1 VRFAVSDSTIMTED
15 TARRSVLRGSESVF
29 VTDLAAWAALRIDG
43 EDAREFLQNQLSSDV
58 YALSEGNSQ
67 WSSYN
72 SPKGRVL
79 ASLRLW
85 RDPEASNGFGALIA
99 SDLAASI
106 SKRLSM
112 FVLRA
117 KARIGN
123 QSTTHPLIGVGG
135 PRAADVIAN
144 ILDIS
149 VSADGASGI
158 ADDEGTVVGLGDGRF
173 VIVSSAARAAALRSD
188 ITKAAVAADESVW
201 RWLSIRAGVPVV
213 TAATTDQFVP
223 QMLNWDALGG
233 ISFQKGCYP
242 GQEIVARMRYL
253 GRLKERLYRFHVAT
267 DSEPTP
273 GMRLYGSAFGATP
286 CGTVINA
293 APAPEGGC
301 GLLAVAQIA
310 AVETGAL
317 TLGTEHGPS
326 LTRVALPYSVPE
338 NESPR
343 GRLA

>member
-1 VRFAVSDSTIMTED
+1 MTEG
-15 TARRSVLRGSESVF
+15 TARRSAVRAASESAF
-29 VTDLAAWAALRIDG
+29 VTELAASAAIRVDG

-58 YALSEGNSQ
+58 YALSAGNSQ

-72 SPKGRVL
+72 SPKGRML

-85 RDPEASNGFGALIA
+85 RDPGVSNGFGALIA

-123 QSTTHPLIGVGG
+123 QSATHAVIGIGG

-144 ILDIS
+144 TFGIS
-149 VSADGASGI
+149 LSPDGASGV
-158 ADDEGTVVGLGDGRF
+158 ADDDATFVGLGDGRF
-173 VIVSSAARAAALRSD
+173 IIVTAAARAVSLRSD
-188 ITKAAVAADESVW
+188 IAKSAVLADESVW
-201 RWLSIRAGVPVV
+201 RWLSIRAGVPLV

-233 ISFQKGCYP
+233 VSFQKGCYP

-253 GRLKERLYRFHVAT
+253 GRLKERLYGFHVAT
-267 DSEPTP
+267 DHEPPP

-310 AVETGAL
+310 VVEAGAL
-317 TLGTEHGPS
+317 TLGRQDGPS

-338 NESPR
+338 IESPR
-343 GRLA
+343 GRIA

>member
-1 VRFAVSDSTIMTED
+1 MTEATASQSILRAD
-15 TARRSVLRGSESVF
+15 TESVF
-29 VTDLAAWAALRIDG
+29 VTELAAWAALRIDG

-72 SPKGRVL
+72 SPKGRML

-85 RDPEASNGFGALIA
+85 RDPGISNGFGALIA

-117 KARIGN
+117 KARVGN
-123 QSTTHPLIGVGG
+123 QSTTHALIGIGG
-135 PRAADVIAN
+135 PHAADVIAKTFS
-144 ILDIS
+144 IS
-149 VSADGASGI
+149 LSPDGASGI
-158 ADDEGTVVGLGDGRF
+158 ADDDAMVVGLGDGRF
-173 VIVSSAARAAALRSD
+173 IIVASAARAATLRRD
-188 ITKAAVAADESVW
+188 IAKAAVPADESVW
-201 RWLSIRAGVPVV
+201 RWLSIRAGVPLV
-213 TAATTDQFVP
+213 TAATSDQFVP

-233 ISFQKGCYP
+233 VSFQKGCYP

-267 DSEPTP
+267 DSEPAP
-273 GMRLYGSAFGATP
+273 GTRLYGSAFGATA
-286 CGTVINA
+286 CGTVINV

-301 GLLAVAQIA
+301 DLLAVAQIA
-310 AVETGAL
+310 AVEAGAL
-317 TLGTEHGPS
+317 TLGMEHGPS
-326 LTRVALPYSVPE
+326 LTRVELPYSIPE